1 MNYVRWA
8 ILSLLLLQLPGFFLF
23 NISPALGS
31 LSSYLTSGLLLA
43 YFFFAQPKHRLF
55 LPFILLGILY
65 FTFSTFN
72 FSLEDET
79 EFIKSFLRFMIVVAC
94 GNEVIKRTNNRD
106 LLIVLILGALSI
118 VVHGVVFPD
127 AYTEFSTVTGRASGF
142 YLNPNY
148 AGTVALVGYS
158 LSLASGSK
166 RLRWIGMLIFSLA
179 GLLTLSRTFIVIWVV
194 INLIATIRSRKNLL
208 GFAVGGA
215 MVILIF
221 AISTFLELN
230 TERFSALESLF
241 SENVQTETITKD
253 TRMDTWAQYAPKVW
267 AAPIFGN
274 GYNKLRGKQY
284 GGSGVHNTYLM
295 VWGESGILPFLFLMG
310 VYAYLIFGCL
320 KFFDSNPEYLY
331 MIIVITL
338 AMLASH
344 GYFESF
350 FMVFISMIV
359 YSRIRD
365 LKKLQSQ
372 PALEAP
378 INP

>member
-1 MNYVRWA
+1 MV
-8 ILSLLLLQLPGFFLF
+8 
-23 NISPALGS
+23 
-31 LSSYLTSGLLLA
+31 

-55 LPFILLGILY
+55 IPFIVLGILF

-72 FSLEDET
+72 FSSEDET

-94 GNEVIKRTNNRD
+94 GNEVVQRTNNRD
-106 LLIVLILGALSI
+106 LLVVLIVGGLSI
-118 VVHGVVFPD
+118 IIHGVVFPD

-158 LSLASGSK
+158 LSLASSSK
-166 RLRWIGMLIFSLA
+166 RLRWTGMLIFSLA
-179 GLLTLSRTFIVIWVV
+179 GLLTLSRTFIVIWVI
-194 INLIATIRSRKNLL
+194 INLIASVRSRKNLL

-215 MVILIF
+215 MVILILTV
-221 AISTFLELN
+221 STFLELN

-241 SENVQTETITKD
+241 SNNVQTETITKD
-253 TRMDTWAQYAPKVW
+253 TRMDTWAKYTPKVW
-267 AAPIFGN
+267 EAPIFGN

-284 GGSGVHNTYLM
+284 GGSGIHNTYLM

-310 VYAYLIFGCL
+310 LYFYLVLGCL
-320 KFFDSNPEYLY
+320 KYFDTNPEYLY
-331 MIIVITL
+331 VIIVIAL

-350 FMVFISMIV
+350 FMVFISMFV
-359 YSRIRD
+359 YARIRD
-365 LKKLQSQ
+365 LKKQELQ
-372 PALEAP
+372 PPPEATAST
-378 INP
+378 

>member
-8 ILSLLLLQLPGFFLF
+8 ILALLLLQLPGFFLF
-23 NISPALGS
+23 NIGPSLGS
-31 LSSYLTSGLLLA
+31 LSSYLTSGLLLV

-55 LPFILLGILY
+55 IPFIVLGILF

-72 FSLEDET
+72 FSSEDET

-94 GNEVIKRTNNRD
+94 GNEVVQRTNNRD
-106 LLIVLILGALSI
+106 LLVVLIVGGLSI
-118 VVHGVVFPD
+118 IIHGVVFPD

-158 LSLASGSK
+158 LSLASSSK
-166 RLRWIGMLIFSLA
+166 RLRWTGMLIFSLA
-179 GLLTLSRTFIVIWVV
+179 GLLTLSRTFIVIWVI
-194 INLIATIRSRKNLL
+194 INLIASVRSRKNLL

-215 MVILIF
+215 MVILILTV
-221 AISTFLELN
+221 STFLELN

-241 SENVQTETITKD
+241 SNNVQTETITKD
-253 TRMDTWAQYAPKVW
+253 TRMDTWAKYTPKVW
-267 AAPIFGN
+267 EAPIFGN

-284 GGSGVHNTYLM
+284 GGSGIHNTYLM

-310 VYAYLIFGCL
+310 LYFYLVLGCL
-320 KFFDSNPEYLY
+320 KYFDTNPEYLY
-331 MIIVITL
+331 VIIVIAL

-350 FMVFISMIV
+350 FMVFISMFV
-359 YSRIRD
+359 YARIRD
-365 LKKLQSQ
+365 LKKQELQPPPKATAST
-372 PALEAP
+372 
-378 INP
+378 